1 MDGVTSP
8 LIGFKRHLRAAEV
21 PGEAVYL
28 TSDRGTVAVSG
39 GQIEVLAPLLDGTR
53 SLADVQRET
62 ASVIPPDRLG
72 QLLTSLTAANLIG
85 RRRPETADTD
95 AAAEAYWDLAG
106 LDADDAL
113 AALTASPVR
122 LLALGGVDPAATA
135 EALRALGL
143 TVVADDDA
151 AVAFTLVLCADYLDP
166 GLDRI
171 NAAHLVTG
179 RPWLLA
185 KPTGVDVWLG
195 PVFQPGGPC
204 WSCVATRLRG
214 RRRGAAWL
222 GSVGGGAEGP
232 GGAADLPEVSL
243 PLTRALGLHLTALEA
258 TKWLAG
264 WRDDRQDAL
273 WTWDT
278 LTLAGVAHPVRRR
291 PQCPACGDPDLVTR
305 HVRRPVKLVTR
316 PKAMKA
322 AEVGNGH
329 RALTAEQMWD
339 RYRHLADPLT
349 GITDPIRRDSRGPA
363 FLHAYVSGP
372 NLAVTAGS
380 MPAMRAGLRQQAGG
394 KGSTDLEARVGA
406 LCEAVERYCGSRL
419 GDEPTLR
426 ASFRE
431 LGEWAVHPDTCQ
443 LFDPR
448 QYRDRAGWN
457 ARSMPFQQVPE
468 PFDDHEVLDW
478 TPVWSLTESRH
489 RLLPTDLLYF
499 RRDGHRALRA
509 TSNGNAAGASLED
522 AVVQGTLELIERDA
536 VALWW
541 YNRTRHAAVDLDSF
555 YDPWLT
561 QLREQYAG
569 IGREFWVLDV
579 TADLG
584 VPVMAAVSRRV
595 DKPAQDLMLGFG
607 AHLDPHVALRR
618 ALTELGQLLPAV
630 AGARPDGS
638 GYDESSPHL
647 RHWWRHATV
656 DNQPYLTPDPAQP
669 PRDRAG
675 YGYQPH
681 ADLHADLRHLTGL
694 AAERGLEVLV
704 LDQTRPDVGMP
715 VAKVVIPGLRHFWAR
730 FAPGRLFDVPV
741 RLGRR
746 PAPIAYEDLN
756 PVPLFL

>member
-28 TSDRGTVAVSG
+28 SSARGTVAVSG

-53 SLADVQRET
+53 SLAEVQQEI

-72 QLLTSLTAANLIG
+72 QLLGSLSAANLVG
-85 RRRPETADTD
+85 RRRPVTANTD

-113 AALTASPVR
+113 AALSATPVR
-122 LLALGGVDPAATA
+122 LVTLGGVDAAATA
-135 EALRALGL
+135 DALGALGL
-143 TVVADDDA
+143 TVVADDTA
-151 AVAFTLVLCADYLDP
+151 AVAFSLVLCADYLDP
-166 GLDRI
+166 ELERV
-171 NAAHLVTG
+171 NAAQLVTG

-185 KPTGVDVWLG
+185 KPTGVDVWIG
-195 PVFQPGGPC
+195 PVFQPGGAC
-204 WSCVATRLRG
+204 WSCLAARLRG
-214 RRRGAAWL
+214 RRRGDAWL
-222 GSVGGGAEGP
+222 RSTGGEGP
-232 GGAADLPEVSL
+232 TADLPEVSL
-243 PLTRALGLHLTALEA
+243 ALTRALGLHLTALE
-258 TKWLAG
+258 TGKWLAG

-278 LTLAGVAHPVRRR
+278 LTLAGAAHPVQRR
-291 PQCPACGDPDLVTR
+291 PQCAACGDPGLVTTQ
-305 HVRRPVKLVTR
+305 VRRPVALVTR
-316 PKAMKA
+316 PKSGEA
-322 AEVGNGH
+322 GNGH
-329 RALTAEQMWD
+329 RALTTEQMWD
-339 RYRHLADPLT
+339 RHRHLADPLT
-349 GITDPIRRDSRGPA
+349 GITDPIRRDDRGPA

-372 NLAVTAGS
+372 NLAVTADS

-394 KGSTDLEARVGA
+394 KGGTDLEARVGA

-419 GDEPTLR
+419 GDEPTVR

-431 LGEWAVHPDTCQ
+431 LGEWAVHPDACQ
-443 LFDPR
+443 LFDAR
-448 QYRDRAGWN
+448 QYRDRTAWN
-457 ARSMPFQQVPE
+457 ARSMHFQHVPE

-478 TPVWSLTESRH
+478 TPVWSLTGSRH
-489 RLLPTDLLYF
+489 RLIPTDLLYF

-541 YNRTRHAAVDLDSF
+541 YNRTRHPAVDLDSF

-561 QLREQYAG
+561 QLRRQYAS
-569 IGREFWVLDV
+569 IGREIWVLDV
-579 TADLG
+579 TADFG
-584 VPVMAAVSRRV
+584 VPVLAAVSRRV
-595 DKPAQDLMLGFG
+595 DKPAQDIMLGFG

-618 ALTELGQLLPAV
+618 ALTELGQLMPAV

-638 GYDESSPHL
+638 GYDESSAHL
-647 RHWWRHATV
+647 RHWWQHATV
-656 DNQPYLTPDPAQP
+656 DNQPYLLPDPAQQ

-681 ADLHADLRHLTGL
+681 DDLHADLQHLTAL
-694 AAERGLEVLV
+694 AAGRGLEVLV

-715 VAKVVIPGLRHFWAR
+715 VAKVIIPGLRHFWAR
-730 FAPGRLFDVPV
+730 FAPGRLYDVPV
-741 RLGRR
+741 LLGRR
-746 PAPIAYEDLN
+746 ATPVAYEDLN